1 MTFDARGG
9 KKSSGGNTLVFG
21 AITLT
26 VVAGAFLAVLNLPK
40 PDPGNPLSIA
50 QADGAAVTT
59 EAQYAAFSGKS
70 ARNFLITLGRV
81 DPDAYASLD
90 RRLARAD
97 PYDHTQIAM
106 EAAGAVLARHK
117 SKLAQADT
125 RHVDKWLDMTR
136 TQLRNASK
144 SRHRWCAGSRYQDFD
159 TISGLSGQMAAASDL
174 ADLGAELSDYTFDTI
189 SFALVAIEDARAA
202 PVKHGPLTHQDEAA
216 LQGVAMSLMSDP
228 QIMPLILASGPNGPP
243 ESALASLDMCQLGV
257 TAVTALKTLPQGT
270 KGRAFAEII
279 RSADFDG
286 GDLSKLKSLS
296 KL

>member
-26 VVAGAFLAVLNLPK
+26 VVAGAFFAVLNLPK
-40 PDPGNPLSIA
+40 PAASNHLTLTQTEST
-50 QADGAAVTT
+50 AVTI

-70 ARNFLITLGRV
+70 ARNFLTTLGRV

-90 RRLARAD
+90 RRLAKTD
-97 PYDHTQIAM
+97 PYDHTKIAM
-106 EAAGAVLARHK
+106 EAASAVLARHK
-117 SKLAQADT
+117 SRLAQANT

-136 TQLRNASK
+136 TQLRSASK
-144 SRHRWCAGSRYQDFD
+144 SRHRWCAGSRYQDFN
-159 TISGLSGQMAAASDL
+159 TVSGLSGQMAAASDL

-189 SFALVAIEDARAA
+189 SLALMAVEDARTA
-202 PVKHGPLTHQDEAA
+202 PVKHGALTHQDEAA
-216 LQGVAMSLMSDP
+216 LQGVAMSLISDP
-228 QIMPLILASGPNGPP
+228 QIMPLILASGPEGPP
-243 ESALASLDMCQLGV
+243 ESAFASLDMCQLGV

-270 KGRAFAEII
+270 KGRAFAELI

-286 GDLSKLKSLS
+286 GDLSKLRSLS